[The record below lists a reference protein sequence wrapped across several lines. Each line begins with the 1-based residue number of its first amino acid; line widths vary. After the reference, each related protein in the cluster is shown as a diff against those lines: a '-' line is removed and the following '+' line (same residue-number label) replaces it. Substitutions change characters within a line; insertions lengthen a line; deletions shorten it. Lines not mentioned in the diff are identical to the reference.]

1 MHALDDFRPDGPFK
15 RRVRCHTVAGNGLP
29 ASTPVRHLLIFLPV
43 RRVASH
49 DGSGSGGG
57 RLKPVDPFLS
67 LLHVKVQESPP
78 SFVYFHFGPLTF
90 NCVYSPDFSYISFDF
105 LRLGPAIASN

>member
-1 MHALDDFRPDGPFK
+1 MHALDDFRPDAPFK
-15 RRVRCHTVAGNGLP
+15 RRVRCHTVAGKSLP
-29 ASTPVRHLLIFLPV
+29 ASIPVRHLLIFLPV

-78 SFVYFHFGPLTF
+78 SFVSIHFGPLTF
-90 NCVYSPDFSYISFDF
+90 NCVYGTDFSYRSFYF
-105 LRLGPAIASN
+105 VQLGPSIAIN